1 MRRCLPALVFV
12 FVVPCNAAAQRPVQL
27 WGNLT
32 FDWVKSDR
40 VTYEIDFE
48 PKTLAVVPEGQ
59 PGWGN
64 LDMTPNLT
72 LTANDW
78 LDVTGELV
86 AGYTQQTDAVHSF
99 ELTPRV
105 GVTFHFL
112 SRELP
117 PLSKRERA
125 PKRRFVLYNDLRVEW
140 RNFYY
145 NGDQPNSSTVR
156 FRNRLGSR
164 YPINRDKVTDDGAAF
179 LEADWEWFIP
189 LSDAAERFANRQR
202 IRVGLGYR
210 QNFNWRYEVMFMW
223 TRSRDTIEENF
234 AATES
239 IIDFRLRYVF

>member
-1 MRRCLPALVFV
+1 M
-12 FVVPCNAAAQRPVQL
+12 QL
-27 WGNLT
+27 WGNVT
-32 FDWVKSDR
+32 IDWVKSDR
-40 VTYEIDFE
+40 MTYEIDFE
-48 PKTLAVVPEGQ
+48 PKSLIVVPQGQ

-64 LDMTPNLT
+64 LDTTPNLT
-72 LTANDW
+72 FAANDW
-78 LDVTGELV
+78 LDLTAEVV
-86 AGYTQQTDAVHSF
+86 AGYTKQTDAVDSF
-99 ELTPRV
+99 ELTPRL

-117 PLSKRERA
+117 HLRDSERA
-125 PKRRFVLYNDLRVEW
+125 PKRRLVLYNDLRVEW

-145 NGDQPNSSTVR
+145 TGDEPNSSTVR

-164 YPINRDKVTDDGAAF
+164 YPLNRSKVTDDGAAY
-179 LEADWEWFIP
+179 LVADWEWFIP

-210 QNFNWRYEVMFMW
+210 QNFNWRFEAMFMW

-234 AATES
+234 AATDS